1 MGPPFPKPA
10 NKQTSKY
17 PWFLPLCLHPT
28 GHRVPPLLP
37 MVMLGTPPHPHDD
50 PSPCLQ
56 SVPTLTDFLNST
68 NSSSDPQIWARN
80 SACWQKSSHYCLC
93 SAGYGLLF
101 RCLMWYMSTFYNFT
115 WLLSTTVS
123 YTLVLY
129 LRHECS
135 PSTSQRFSP
144 CLHSHCSQCRECP
157 SSLSIC
163 TNRLQVKY
171 HHDKQISGY
180 VSLLHYMHF
189 LWSCMDVRAGL
200 WRRLSAEELMLLN
213 CDVGED
219 SWQSLGL
226 QGDLTSPF

>member
-1 MGPPFPKPA
+1 
-10 NKQTSKY
+10 
-17 PWFLPLCLHPT
+17 
-28 GHRVPPLLP
+28 

-68 NSSSDPQIWARN
+68 NSSSDPQIWACN

-93 SAGYGLLF
+93 STGYGLMF
-101 RCLMWYMSTFYNFT
+101 WCLMWYMSTFYNFT

-123 YTLVLY
+123 YTLVVLY
-129 LRHECS
+129 LRHEYS

-163 TNRLQVKY
+163 INRLQAKY

-180 VSLLHYMHF
+180 VSVALHAFPVVMYGCDSWTVNKAECRRIDAF
-189 LWSCMDVRAGL
+189 ELWC
-200 WRRLSAEELMLLN
+200 WRRLMRLQRVVHNQETELNYSYQYCILN
-213 CDVGED
+213 FY
-219 SWQSLGL
+219 L
-226 QGDLTSPF
+226 F